1 MMKSVDFHCRM
12 ETPAAYFRFVE
23 FMFANRK
30 AVYMSL
36 MQNLNIGKKIG
47 VVFSIVLM
55 ISIAITGVGLW
66 QLNKMTASTKEL
78 MALPLAKER
87 LVSDWYRTIYGG
99 SRRTLAIAK
108 SSDNS
113 LVAFFAED
121 STAGSKEAGEIL
133 KKVKELLTSP
143 EEGKLLQEISAARD
157 FYNVQKAAVTKA
169 KEANDAETADRVLQ
183 DKFMPASAKYQ
194 GLLRDLVDMQRKAID
209 DNAASIQEAA
219 TTSQRLQAVLIA
231 LLVVMVAV
239 CGATLRSSIVRPLQA
254 AIAVARRV
262 AKGDLTANIQVTSR
276 DEAGQLLEALRDMN
290 DALRSLVTNVI
301 HGTGAIAQASDEI
314 AAGNLELSS
323 RTEQQ
328 ASSLEETA
336 SSMEE
341 LTSTVKQTSDN
352 ARQANQLAGSAS
364 DVAAKGG
371 TVVRQV
377 IDTMGQIS
385 ASSNKI
391 VDIIGVIDGIAFQT
405 NILALNAA
413 VEAARAGEQG
423 RGFAVVAA
431 EVRSLAQRSAAAA
444 KEIKG
449 LIDASVSN
457 VKAGSTL
464 VGEAGTTM
472 EEIVEGIRR
481 VADIMGEISAATRE
495 QTLGIEQ
502 INEAISQMDQTTQQN
517 ASLVEEAAAASETL
531 QHQAGELAGAV
542 RVFKL
547 DDMPSAPAGA
557 APRASAGAS
566 AQARKALPPARPAR
580 VASSARVQSPAEE
593 GWESF

>member
-1 MMKSVDFHCRM
+1 MK
-12 ETPAAYFRFVE
+12 
-23 FMFANRK
+23 
-30 AVYMSL
+30 
-36 MQNLNIGKKIG
+36 NLNIGKKIG
-47 VVFSIVLM
+47 VVFAIVLL

-66 QLNKMTASTKEL
+66 QLNKMTESTREL

-121 STAGSKEAGEIL
+121 STAGTKEAGDIL

-143 EEGKLLQEISAARD
+143 EEEKLLKEISAARD
-157 FYNVQKAAVTKA
+157 FYNTQKAAVAKA
-169 KEANDAETADRVLQ
+169 KEANDVDTANRVLQ
-183 DKFMPASAKYQ
+183 EKFIPASAKYQ
-194 GLLRDLVDMQRKAID
+194 SMLRDLVDMQRKAID
-209 DNAASIQEAA
+209 DNAREIEEAG
-219 TTSQRLQAVLIA
+219 TLSTRLQGALSVLLA
-231 LLVVMVAV
+231 LLVV
-239 CGATLRSSIVRPLQA
+239 GAGILLRNSIVGPLHE
-254 AIAVARRV
+254 AIGIARRV
-262 AKGDLTANIQVTSR
+262 SKGDLTADIKVTGR

-290 DALRSLVTNVI
+290 NELRGLVTQVMQ
-301 HGTGAIAQASDEI
+301 GAGHIAGASDEI

-377 IDTMGQIS
+377 IDTMGMIS

-457 VKAGSTL
+457 VAAGSAL

-472 EEIVEGIRR
+472 EEIVDGIRR
-481 VADIMGEISAATRE
+481 VADIMGEISAATGE

-531 QHQAGELAGAV
+531 QRQAAELANAV
-542 RVFKL
+542 RVFQL
-547 DDMPSAPAGA
+547 DDMPAVPAAAPARSAPTR
-557 APRASAGAS
+557 APAPAP
-566 AQARKALPPARPAR
+566 ARKALPAMRSTQAK
-580 VASSARVQSPAEE
+580 AEPVMAD
-593 GWESF
+593 GAWEEF

>member
-1 MMKSVDFHCRM
+1 MK
-12 ETPAAYFRFVE
+12 
-23 FMFANRK
+23 
-30 AVYMSL
+30 
-36 MQNLNIGKKIG
+36 NLNIGKKIA
-47 VVFSIVLM
+47 VVFTIVLL

-66 QLNKMTASTKEL
+66 QLDKMTASTKEL

-121 STAGSKEAGEIL
+121 SKEGSKEAGELL
-133 KKVKELLTSP
+133 KKVQELLTSP
-143 EEGKLLQEISAARD
+143 EEAKLLKDISAARD
-157 FYNVQKAAVTKA
+157 FYNVQKAAVSKA
-169 KEANDAETADRVLQ
+169 KEANDADTANSVLQ
-183 DKFMPASAKYQ
+183 EKFIPASAKYQ
-194 GLLRDLVDMQRKAID
+194 GLLRNLVDMQRKAID
-209 DNAASIQEAA
+209 DNAAEIEQAAA
-219 TTSQRLQAVLIA
+219 TSLRLQGVLIA
-231 LLVVMVAV
+231 LLVLLVAV
-239 CGATLRSSIVRPLQA
+239 CGATLRSSIVKPLEA

-262 AKGDLTANIQVTSR
+262 AKGDLTADIQVTSR
-276 DEAGQLLEALRDMN
+276 DEAGRLLEALRDMN

-301 HGTGAIAQASDEI
+301 DGSGTIAHASDEI

-377 IDTMGQIS
+377 IDTMGLIS
-385 ASSNKI
+385 ASSSKI

-457 VKAGSTL
+457 VKTGSTL

-472 EEIVEGIRR
+472 EEIVDSIRR
-481 VADIMGEISAATRE
+481 VADIMGEISAATGE

-531 QHQAGELAGAV
+531 QRQAADLADAV
-542 RVFKL
+542 RVFRL
-547 DDMPSAPAGA
+547 EDVPQA
-557 APRASAGAS
+557 RASAPVRA
-566 AQARKALPPARPAR
+566 AAPAAAPARKALPPMR
-580 VASSARVQSPAEE
+580 SARGKAEPVMAD
-593 GWESF
+593 GAWESF

>member
-1 MMKSVDFHCRM
+1 
-12 ETPAAYFRFVE
+12 
-23 FMFANRK
+23 
-30 AVYMSL
+30 MSL
-36 MQNLNIGKKIG
+36 MKNLNIGKKIA
-47 VVFSIVLM
+47 VVFTIVLLISIV
-55 ISIAITGVGLW
+55 ITGVGLW

-121 STAGSKEAGEIL
+121 SKEGSKEAGAIL

-143 EEGKLLQEISAARD
+143 EEAKLLKDISAARD
-157 FYNVQKAAVTKA
+157 FYNVQKAAVSKA
-169 KEANDAETADRVLQ
+169 KEANDADTANSVLQ
-183 DKFMPASAKYQ
+183 EKFIPASNKYQ
-194 GLLRDLVDMQRKAID
+194 SMLRDLVDMQRKAID
-209 DNAASIQEAA
+209 DNAAEIEQAAA
-219 TTSQRLQAVLIA
+219 TSLRLQAILIA
-231 LLVVMVAV
+231 LLVVLVAV
-239 CGATLRSSIVRPLQA
+239 CGATLRSSIVKPLEA

-262 AKGDLTANIQVTSR
+262 AKGDLTADIQVTGK
-276 DEAGQLLEALRDMN
+276 DEASQLLAALRDMN

-301 HGTGAIAQASDEI
+301 DGTGTIAQASDEI

-377 IDTMGQIS
+377 IDTMSEIS

-457 VKAGSTL
+457 VKAGSVL

-472 EEIVEGIRR
+472 EEIVDGIRR
-481 VADIMGEISAATRE
+481 VADIMGEISAATGE

-502 INEAISQMDQTTQQN
+502 INEAIGQMDQTTQQN

-531 QHQAGELAGAV
+531 QRQAADLADAV

-547 DDMPSAPAGA
+547 EDMSSAPARAPARAASA
-557 APRASAGAS
+557 APAPAP
-566 AQARKALPPARPAR
+566 ARKALPPMRGTRAKSEPVMAD
-580 VASSARVQSPAEE
+580 
-593 GWESF
+593 GTWEAF

>member
-1 MMKSVDFHCRM
+1 MS
-12 ETPAAYFRFVE
+12 
-23 FMFANRK
+23 FMG
-30 AVYMSL
+30 
-36 MQNLNIGKKIG
+36 NLNIGKKIA
-47 VVFSIVLM
+47 VVFAVVLVVA
-55 ISIAITGVGLW
+55 IAITGVGLW
-66 QLNKMTASTKEL
+66 QLNKITASTKEL

-108 SSDNS
+108 SSDKS

-121 STAGSKEAGEIL
+121 SATGSKEAGELL
-133 KKVKELLTSP
+133 KKVRELLTSP
-143 EEGKLLQEISAARD
+143 EEATLLKEISAARD
-157 FYNVQKAAVTKA
+157 YYNVQKAAVTKA
-169 KEANDAETADRVLQ
+169 KDANDVDTANSVLQ
-183 DKFMPASAKYQ
+183 QKFIPASNEYQ
-194 GLLRDLVDMQRKAID
+194 GKLRALVAMQRKAID
-209 DNAASIQEAA
+209 DKAAQVELAA
-219 TTSQRLQAVLIA
+219 TTSQRLQGTLIV
-231 LLVVMVAV
+231 LLVLLVTV
-239 CGATLRSSIVRPLQA
+239 CGATLRAAIVKPLEA

-262 AKGDLTANIQVTSR
+262 AKGDLTANIAVTGR

-290 DALRSLVTNVI
+290 KELRGLVTQVI
-301 HGTGAIAQASDEI
+301 QGAGQIAGASDEI
-314 AAGNLELSS
+314 ASGNHELSS

-364 DVAAKGG
+364 EVAAKGG

-377 IDTMGQIS
+377 IDTMGTIS
-385 ASSNKI
+385 ASSSKI
-391 VDIIGVIDGIAFQT
+391 VDIISVIDGIAFQT

-423 RGFAVVAA
+423 RGFAVVAS

-444 KEIKG
+444 KEIKV

-457 VKAGSTL
+457 VKAGSAL
-464 VGEAGTTM
+464 VGQAGVTM
-472 EEIVEGIRR
+472 EEIVDSIRR
-481 VADIMGEISAATRE
+481 VTDIMGEISAATRE

-531 QHQAGELAGAV
+531 QHQAADLADAV

-547 DDMPSAPAGA
+547 QDMPAA
-557 APRASAGAS
+557 APS
-566 AQARKALPPARPAR
+566 AQPRPPAAPARKALPAARPTRAKAEP
-580 VASSARVQSPAEE
+580 VLAEE
-593 GWESF
+593 GWETF

>member
-1 MMKSVDFHCRM
+1 
-12 ETPAAYFRFVE
+12 
-23 FMFANRK
+23 
-30 AVYMSL
+30 MSF

-47 VVFSIVLM
+47 VAFALVL
-55 ISIAITGVGLW
+55 IIAIAITGVGLW

-78 MALPLAKER
+78 MALPLTKER

-108 SSDNS
+108 SSDSS

-121 STAGSKEAGEIL
+121 SAAGSKEAGEIL
-133 KKVKELLTSP
+133 KQVKELLTSP
-143 EEGKLLQEISAARD
+143 EEDKLLKDISAARD
-157 FYNVQKAAVTKA
+157 FYNIQKAAVTKA
-169 KEANDAETADRVLQ
+169 KEANDADTANLVLQ
-183 DKFMPASAKYQ
+183 EKFIPASTKYQ
-194 GLLRDLVDMQRKAID
+194 GLLRDLVAMQRKAID
-209 DNAASIQEAA
+209 DNAARIDEAA
-219 TTSQRLQAVLIA
+219 TTSLRLQALLMA
-231 LLVVMVAV
+231 LLVVLVAV
-239 CGATLRSSIVRPLQA
+239 CGATLRSSIVKPLEV

-262 AKGDLTANIQVTSR
+262 AKGDLTADIKVASR
-276 DEAGQLLEALRDMN
+276 DEAGQLLQALREMN

-301 HGTGAIAQASDEI
+301 DGTGTIAQASEEI
-314 AAGNLELSS
+314 ASGNLELSS

-364 DVAAKGG
+364 EVAAKGG

-377 IDTMGQIS
+377 IDTMSQIS

-457 VKAGSTL
+457 VAAGSAL

-472 EEIVEGIRR
+472 EEIVDGVRR
-481 VADIMGEISAATRE
+481 VADIMGEISAATGE

-517 ASLVEEAAAASETL
+517 ASLVEEAAATSETL
-531 QHQAGELAGAV
+531 QRQAAELADAV

-547 DDMPSAPAGA
+547 EDMPRGPVGAPPRAA
-557 APRASAGAS
+557 APV
-566 AQARKALPPARPAR
+566 RKALPAMRKARAKVEPGMADE
-580 VASSARVQSPAEE
+580 A
-593 GWESF
+593 WESF

>member
-1 MMKSVDFHCRM
+1 MK
-12 ETPAAYFRFVE
+12 
-23 FMFANRK
+23 
-30 AVYMSL
+30 
-36 MQNLNIGKKIG
+36 NLNIGKKIG
-47 VVFSIVLM
+47 VVFTIVLL

-87 LVSDWYRTIYGG
+87 LVSDWYRTVYGG

-121 STAGSKEAGEIL
+121 AKTGSKEAGEML
-133 KKVKELLTSP
+133 KKVQELLTSP
-143 EEGKLLQEISAARD
+143 EEEKLLKTISAARD
-157 FYNVQKAAVTKA
+157 FYNVQKEAVAKA
-169 KEANDAETADRVLQ
+169 KAANDVETADRVL
-183 DKFMPASAKYQ
+183 KETFYPSSEKYQ
-194 GLLRDLVDMQRKAID
+194 ALLRDLLDMQRKAID
-209 DNAASIQEAA
+209 DNAAEIEQAAA
-219 TTSQRLQAVLIA
+219 TSLRLQAVLIA
-231 LLVVMVAV
+231 LLVALVAV
-239 CGATLRSSIVRPLQA
+239 CGTTLRSSIVKPLEE

-262 AKGDLTANIQVTSR
+262 AKGDLTADIQVNSR

-290 DALRSLVTNVI
+290 GALRSLVTNVI
-301 HGTGAIAQASDEI
+301 HGTGTIAQASDEI

-377 IDTMGQIS
+377 IDTMGQIA

-457 VKAGSTL
+457 VEAGSSL
-464 VGEAGTTM
+464 VGQAGTTM

-481 VADIMGEISAATRE
+481 VADIMAEISAATGE

-502 INEAISQMDQTTQQN
+502 INEAIGQMDQTTQQN

-531 QHQAGELAGAV
+531 QRQAAELADAV
-542 RVFKL
+542 RVFNL
-547 DDMPSAPAGA
+547 GDTSAVPVAAPARGSA
-557 APRASAGAS
+557 LTPAPAPVPTPAP
-566 AQARKALPPARPAR
+566 ARKALPAVRS
-580 VASSARVQSPAEE
+580 ASAKAEPVMADSS
-593 GWESF
+593 WEEF

>member
-1 MMKSVDFHCRM
+1 MK
-12 ETPAAYFRFVE
+12 
-23 FMFANRK
+23 
-30 AVYMSL
+30 
-36 MQNLNIGKKIG
+36 NLNIGKKIG
-47 VVFSIVLM
+47 VVFTIVLM

-78 MALPLAKER
+78 MALPLTKER
-87 LVSDWYRTIYGG
+87 LVSDWYRTVFGG

-121 STAGSKEAGEIL
+121 AKAGTKEAGEIL

-143 EEGKLLQEISAARD
+143 EEEKLLKTISAARD
-157 FYNVQKAAVTKA
+157 FYNVQKEAVAKA
-169 KEANDAETADRVLQ
+169 KAANDVETADRVL
-183 DKFMPASAKYQ
+183 KETFVPASEKYQ
-194 GLLRDLVDMQRKAID
+194 GLLRELLDMQRKAID
-209 DNAASIQEAA
+209 DNAAEIEEAA
-219 TTSQRLQAVLIA
+219 ATSLRLQAALVA
-231 LLVVMVAV
+231 LLVALVAV
-239 CGATLRSSIVRPLQA
+239 CGATLRSSIVKPLEA

-262 AKGDLTANIQVTSR
+262 AKGDLTADIQVTSK
-276 DEAGQLLEALRDMN
+276 DEAGQLLQALREMN

-301 HGTGAIAQASDEI
+301 QGTGTIAQASDEI

-352 ARQANQLAGSAS
+352 ARQANQLASSAS

-457 VKAGSTL
+457 VEAGSTL
-464 VGEAGTTM
+464 VGQAGTTM
-472 EEIVEGIRR
+472 DEIMDGIRR
-481 VADIMGEISAATRE
+481 VADIMGEISAATGE

-502 INEAISQMDQTTQQN
+502 INEAIGQMDQTTQQN

-531 QHQAGELAGAV
+531 QRQAAELADAV

-547 DDMPSAPAGA
+547 EAVAAAPAA
-557 APRASAGAS
+557 APARAPAPTPAS
-566 AQARKALPPARPAR
+566 TPSPAPAPAPARKALPPMR
-580 VASSARVQSPAEE
+580 SARAKAEPVLADSS
-593 GWESF
+593 WEAF

>member
-1 MMKSVDFHCRM
+1 MK
-12 ETPAAYFRFVE
+12 
-23 FMFANRK
+23 
-30 AVYMSL
+30 
-36 MQNLNIGKKIG
+36 NLNIGKKIA
-47 VVFSIVLM
+47 VVFTIVLLV
-55 ISIAITGVGLW
+55 SIAITGVGLW

-143 EEGKLLQEISAARD
+143 EEEKLLKDISAARD
-157 FYNVQKAAVTKA
+157 FYNVQKAAVAKA
-169 KEANDAETADRVLQ
+169 KEANDVDTANSVLQ
-183 DKFMPASAKYQ
+183 DKFIPASNKYQ
-194 GLLRDLVDMQRKAID
+194 GLLRELVNMQRKAID
-209 DNAASIQEAA
+209 DNAATIEQAAA
-219 TTSQRLQAVLIA
+219 TSLRLQGVLIA
-231 LLVVMVAV
+231 LLVVLVAV
-239 CGATLRSSIVRPLQA
+239 CGATLRRSIVKPLEV

-262 AKGDLTANIQVTSR
+262 AKGDLTADIQVTSR
-276 DEAGQLLEALRDMN
+276 DESGQLLQALHEMN

-301 HGTGAIAQASDEI
+301 HGSGTIAHASDEI

-431 EVRSLAQRSAAAA
+431 EVRNLAQRSAAAA

-449 LIDASVSN
+449 LIGASVAS

-472 EEIVEGIRR
+472 EEIVDSIRR
-481 VADIMGEISAATRE
+481 VADIMGEISAATGE

-531 QHQAGELAGAV
+531 QRQATELADAV

-547 DDMPSAPAGA
+547 EDMPRGAASAPVRATAPATA
-557 APRASAGAS
+557 A
-566 AQARKALPPARPAR
+566 ARKALPPMRSAGVKAEPAM
-580 VASSARVQSPAEE
+580 ADSA
-593 GWESF
+593 WEAF